1 MDQLDKNGLTEAEYL
16 ARYDASMFPHP
27 SVTADFALICG
38 GALLLVKRGG
48 HPCLGMW
55 ALPGGFSEPGEDLRQ
70 TAIRELSEET
80 GAAGAEPCLIGIYSR
95 PGRDPRGWTMSGLF
109 AAVLDEEPA
118 VEAADDARDAR
129 WFRMAHEVHGDC
141 MTLTLTS
148 GDIRLDAKIR
158 LTHHVTPFG
167 CDITTEPISASGI
180 AFDHAEMIAHVIAKL
195 EKL

>member
-70 TAIRELSEET
+70 TAIRRLILKNAEKNIFLFESYKLGKRLLYTLSHKNEV
-80 GAAGAEPCLIGIYSR
+80 S
-95 PGRDPRGWTMSGLF
+95 
-109 AAVLDEEPA
+109 AVL
-118 VEAADDARDAR
+118 
-129 WFRMAHEVHGDC
+129 
-141 MTLTLTS
+141 LS
-148 GDIRLDAKIR
+148 Q
-158 LTHHVTPFG
+158 TP
-167 CDITTEPISASGI
+167 
-180 AFDHAEMIAHVIAKL
+180 L
-195 EKL
+195 EK